1 MARNMDVDFWNDA
14 FQWGGIVLLA
24 FTFVVGAGALWTGKK
39 INKRQ
44 TERLLTL
51 ETDRDAARAELAK
64 QQRDVTTAATK
75 LAEVAL
81 AVEQQRERAATAERT
96 LETERAARLNLD
108 RRTANRWLKPDTFN
122 ALSSAMAKYAGQPAD
137 VVVFPVNFE
146 SVGIADLIHGIL
158 GNAKWK
164 AGLSAKRLPEALR
177 LPTQLGGM
185 APIMVQGVYIRTS
198 ADEGSKA
205 AGRAL
210 YDALSKTIAGGV
222 YDPAPLPGEPRVVI
236 LIGDKPTPLS
246 VWVRE

>member
-1 MARNMDVDFWNDA
+1 MAKKMDVDFRNTF
-14 FQWGGIVLLA
+14 FQWGGIGLLA
-24 FTFVVGAGALWTGKK
+24 LTFFVGAGALWTGNR
-39 INKRQ
+39 INDRQ

-51 ETDRDAARAELAK
+51 ETDRDTARAELAK

-81 AVEQQRERAATAERT
+81 AVEQQRERAANAERI
-96 LETERAARLNLD
+96 LETERAARLKLD
-108 RRTANRWLKPDTFN
+108 QRTANRWLEPDTFN
-122 ALSSAMAKYAGQPAD
+122 TLSSDMAKYTGQPAE

-164 AGLSAKRLPEALR
+164 AGLNAKRLVEAPQ

-185 APIMVQGVYIRTS
+185 APIMVQGVYIRAS
-198 ADEGSKA
+198 GDEESRT

-210 YDALSKTIAGGV
+210 YDALSRTVAGGV
-222 YDPAPLPGEPRVVI
+222 YNPTPLPGEPRVFV
-236 LIGDKPTPLS
+236 LVGDKPTPLS